1 MDDRF
6 GVNSSYLAGEN
17 QYQHAHRKGKEG
29 GRMKESWYGFRKAC
43 VDGRTDARLGLFY
56 RPISMIRWWLV
67 LRPKVKPYF
76 FRVDLLINP
85 YF

>member
-29 GRMKESWYGFRKAC
+29 GKDEGEPVERSRTAC
-43 VDGRTDARLGLFY
+43 NDGRTDASLLLF
-56 RPISMIRWWLV
+56 
-67 LRPKVKPYF
+67 
-76 FRVDLLINP
+76 
-85 YF
+85 